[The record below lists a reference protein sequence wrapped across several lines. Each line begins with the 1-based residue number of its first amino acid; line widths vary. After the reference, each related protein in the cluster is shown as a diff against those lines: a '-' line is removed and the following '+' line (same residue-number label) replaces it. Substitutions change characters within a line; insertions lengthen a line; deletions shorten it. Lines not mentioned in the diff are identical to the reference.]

1 MLKRLYRLILAFALL
16 DLILGTIVLEG
27 LPPTVLSSLGDHFQT
42 FVTISL
48 GIFTE
53 AVPFLLAGSLVSGFI
68 EVFVNPQTLSRLIP
82 RQPVVAALSGAL
94 LGILFPVC
102 DCGVI
107 PITRRLQQKGLPA
120 SAGIAFLLA
129 APVVNPI
136 VIASTYTAFGWGP
149 ILLGRLGF
157 TLLVAFGVGL
167 LFHFAKPQEVLLPE
181 PVSESANLHV
191 HLEDPPARLSQRIAE
206 ALSTAGDD
214 FLDMVRYLIVGS
226 MLAAAMQT
234 LVPQSVLLAIGKG
247 PLTSVWAL
255 MALAFVLS
263 VCSTVDAFLALTFVN
278 TFTSGAILGFL
289 VFGPMV
295 DIKNSLMFLRV
306 FRRRTVVYLMLLP
319 LMMTMLIAVFVNLNV
334 RW

>member
-1 MLKRLYRLILAFALL
+1 MIIEGIPPTALL
-16 DLILGTIVLEG
+16 ALGER
-27 LPPTVLSSLGDHFQT
+27 FQT
-42 FVTISL
+42 FVTIFL

-82 RQPVVAALSGAL
+82 HQPVLAALSGAL

-120 SAGIAFLLA
+120 SAGIAFLMA

-136 VIASTYTAFGWGP
+136 VIASTYSAFGWGP
-149 ILLGRLGF
+149 LLWGRVGF

-167 LFHFAKPQEVLLPE
+167 LFHVARSDEVLLPE
-181 PVSESANLHV
+181 PVNESADLHV
-191 HLEDPPARLSQRIAE
+191 HLQDPPMGLTQRIAE
-206 ALSTAGDD
+206 TLSTAGDD
-214 FLDMVRYLIVGS
+214 FLDMVRFLILGS
-226 MLAAAMQT
+226 MLAAALQT
-234 LVPQSVLLAIGKG
+234 LVPQSALLAIGKG
-247 PLTSVWAL
+247 PLTSVLAL

-278 TFTSGAILGFL
+278 TFTGGAILGFL

-295 DIKNSLMFLRV
+295 DIKTSLMFLRV
-306 FRRRTVVYLMLLP
+306 FRRRTVVYLILLP

>member
-1 MLKRLYRLILAFALL
+1 MKRSYRLILVLVLLFLTLGVMTIEGVPPAALL
-16 DLILGTIVLEG
+16 A
-27 LPPTVLSSLGDHFQT
+27 LGDRFQT
-42 FVTISL
+42 FVTIFL

-53 AVPFLLAGSLVSGFI
+53 AVPFLLAGSLVSGLI
-68 EVFVNPQTLSRLIP
+68 QVFVKPQTLGRMIP
-82 RQPVVAALSGAL
+82 RQPIIAALSGTL
-94 LGILFPVC
+94 LGVLFPVC

-136 VIASTYTAFGWGP
+136 VIASTYSAFGWGP

-157 TLLVAFGVGL
+157 TLLVAFGVGF
-167 LFHFAKPQEVLLPE
+167 LFHFARPEEVLLPE
-181 PVSESANLHV
+181 SANESVEPHT
-191 HLEDPPARLSQRIAE
+191 HLEDPPEGPTQRIAE
-206 ALSTAGDD
+206 ALSDAGDD
-214 FLDMVRYLIVGS
+214 FLDMVRYLILGS

-247 PLTSVWAL
+247 PLTSVLAL

-278 TFTSGAILGFL
+278 TFTGGAILGFL

-295 DIKNSLMFLRV
+295 DIKTSLMFLRV
-306 FRRRTVVYLMLLP
+306 FRRRTVVYLILLP

>member
-1 MLKRLYRLILAFALL
+1 MMKRLYRLILALALL

-27 LPPTVLSSLGDHFQT
+27 LAPTALISLGDRFQT
-42 FVTISL
+42 FVTIFL

-53 AVPFLLAGSLVSGFI
+53 AVPFLLAGSLVSGLI
-68 EVFVNPQTLSRLIP
+68 EVFINPQTLGRLIP
-82 RQPVVAALSGAL
+82 RQPVMAALSGAL

-107 PITRRLQQKGLPA
+107 PITHRLQQKGLPA
-120 SAGIAFLLA
+120 SAGIAFLMA

-157 TLLVAFGVGL
+157 TLLVAFGVGF
-167 LFHFAKPQEVLLPE
+167 LFHFAGPEEVLLPE
-181 PVSESANLHV
+181 PANESAELHM
-191 HLEDPPARLSQRIAE
+191 HLDDPTTGLTQRIAE
-206 ALSTAGDD
+206 AMSTAGDD

-247 PLTSVWAL
+247 PLTSVFAL

-295 DIKNSLMFLRV
+295 DIKTSLMFLRV
-306 FRRRTVVYLMLLP
+306 FRRRTVVYLILLP
-319 LMMTMLIAVFVNLNV
+319 LMMAMLIAVFVNLNV

>member
-1 MLKRLYRLILAFALL
+1 MKRPYRLILIPVLLFLTLGVMIIEGIPPTALL
-16 DLILGTIVLEG
+16 AFGER
-27 LPPTVLSSLGDHFQT
+27 FQT
-42 FVTISL
+42 FVTIFL

-82 RQPVVAALSGAL
+82 RQPVLAALSGAL
-94 LGILFPVC
+94 LGIFFPVC

-136 VIASTYTAFGWGP
+136 VIASTYSAFGWGP
-149 ILLGRLGF
+149 VLLGRLGF

-167 LFHFAKPQEVLLPE
+167 LFHFAKPEEVLLPE
-181 PVSESANLHV
+181 PVNESADLRV
-191 HLEDPPARLSQRIAE
+191 PLEDPPTGLTQRIAE
-206 ALSTAGDD
+206 TLSTAGDD

-234 LVPQSVLLAIGKG
+234 LIPQSALLAIGKG
-247 PLTSVWAL
+247 PLTSVFAL

-295 DIKNSLMFLRV
+295 DIKTSLMFLRV
-306 FRRRTVVYLMLLP
+306 FRRRTVVYLILLP
-319 LMMTMLIAVFVNLNV
+319 LLMTMLIAVFVNLNV

>member
-1 MLKRLYRLILAFALL
+1 MKRSYRLMLILVLLFLTLGVMTIEGVPPTALL
-16 DLILGTIVLEG
+16 ALGER
-27 LPPTVLSSLGDHFQT
+27 FQT
-42 FVTISL
+42 FVTIFL

-107 PITRRLQQKGLPA
+107 PITRRLQQKGVPA

-136 VIASTYTAFGWGP
+136 VIASTYSAFGWGP
-149 ILLGRLGF
+149 VLLGRLGF

-167 LFHFAKPQEVLLPE
+167 LFHFAQPQEVLLPE
-181 PVSESANLHV
+181 PASESADLPM
-191 HLEDPPARLSQRIAE
+191 HLEDPPTGLTQRIAE
-206 ALSTAGDD
+206 TLSTAGDD

-226 MLAAAMQT
+226 MLAAALQT
-234 LVPQSVLLAIGKG
+234 LVPQSALLAIGKG
-247 PLTSVWAL
+247 PLTSVFAL

-295 DIKNSLMFLRV
+295 DIKTSLMFLRV
-306 FRRRTVVYLMLLP
+306 FRRRTVVYLILLP

>member
-1 MLKRLYRLILAFALL
+1 MLVLVLLFLTLGVMTIEGVPPTALL
-16 DLILGTIVLEG
+16 A
-27 LPPTVLSSLGDHFQT
+27 LGDRFQT
-42 FVTISL
+42 FVTIFL

-68 EVFVNPQTLSRLIP
+68 EVFINPQTLGRLIP
-82 RQPVVAALSGAL
+82 RQPVMAALSGAL
-94 LGILFPVC
+94 LGIFFPVC

-107 PITRRLQQKGLPA
+107 PITRRLQQKGMPA
-120 SAGIAFLLA
+120 SAGMAFLLA

-136 VIASTYTAFGWGP
+136 VLASTYTAFGWGP

-167 LFHFAKPQEVLLPE
+167 LFHFAQPQEVLLPE
-181 PVSESANLHV
+181 PVNESTDLHV
-191 HLEDPPARLSQRIAE
+191 HLQDPPAGLTQRIAE
-206 ALSTAGDD
+206 VLSTAGDD
-214 FLDMVRYLIVGS
+214 FLDMVRYLILGS

-234 LVPQSVLLAIGKG
+234 LVPQSALLAIGKG
-247 PLTSVWAL
+247 PLTSVFAL

-295 DIKNSLMFLRV
+295 DIKTSLMFLRV
-306 FRRRTVVYLMLLP
+306 FRRRTVIYLILLP
-319 LMMTMLIAVFVNLNV
+319 LTMTMLIAVFVNLNV

>member
-1 MLKRLYRLILAFALL
+1 MKRPYRLILIPALL
-16 DLILGTIVLEG
+16 FLTLGVMIIEG
-27 LPPTVLSSLGDHFQT
+27 IPPTALLAFGERFQT

-68 EVFVNPQTLSRLIP
+68 EVFVNPQTLGRLIP
-82 RQPVVAALSGAL
+82 RQPILAAASGAL
-94 LGILFPVC
+94 LGIIFPVC

-107 PITRRLQQKGLPA
+107 PITRRLQQKGMPA

-136 VIASTYTAFGWGP
+136 VIASTYSAFGWGP
-149 ILLGRLGF
+149 MLFGRLGF

-167 LFHFAKPQEVLLPE
+167 LFHLAKPEEVLLPE
-181 PVSESANLHV
+181 PANESADLHV
-191 HLEDPPARLSQRIAE
+191 HLEDPPGGLSQRIAE
-206 ALSTAGDD
+206 TLSTAGDD
-214 FLDMVRYLIVGS
+214 FLDMVRYLIAGS

-234 LVPQSVLLAIGKG
+234 LIPQSALLAIGKG
-247 PLTSVWAL
+247 PLTSVFAL

-295 DIKNSLMFLRV
+295 DIKTSLMFLRV
-306 FRRRTVVYLMLLP
+306 FRRRTVIYLILLP